1 MNFEQQR
8 KRAKDL
14 LRAYRRNEPEAI
26 RRVRRYH
33 PRAARAA
40 GVIQLADAQ
49 LVVAREAGFPSWA
62 RMKHRA
68 IPSLHAA
75 VRAGAPV
82 TEAFATAQRW
92 ELREAL
98 EIAIER
104 DDRDTA
110 RILLAHGAWVDHAGR
125 RWGRWGGA
133 LHAALLLGRDLA
145 MLEVLLDGGA
155 SLAARD
161 REGHTPLAIAVRV
174 ARDDAAAVFRS
185 RGARDDEASDADRL
199 LGACVRG
206 ERPAGSAAWRTGDH
220 QHLCWAVRSGRVAAL
235 PALLAIGLDPGVPD
249 DDGDTALH
257 LAASSE
263 SIPAVDALLAG
274 HARVDAVDFGGET
287 PLTRALRDG
296 ADAIADRLRR
306 AGAVPQ
312 EPVDLAERF
321 EQAADA
327 AVDGDVPKLAALL
340 DREPRLVHARS
351 LRDHRCTLLHYVAA
365 NGVEAERQR
374 TPASAPAV
382 AELLLARGADPD
394 AFALTYGGGPGQ
406 TTLALAVTS
415 AHPDR
420 AGVMPDLVRALVR
433 GGARV
438 NGPDGDTTP
447 LRYALPSAQNALA
460 ECGAAIDLSAA
471 ASLGR
476 IDRVRELVTGDGEL
490 QPGARLGPPRPA
502 QEIKDEALLA
512 ACRAGQT
519 AIAAYLIEVGARIG
533 VRGNQGMT
541 GLHEAVWRCDHATVR
556 MLIERGAPLEVKN
569 DHGGTVLDF
578 AVWVIRN
585 QPGTGRDWRVL
596 VELLIAAGADV
607 EAAGGRDAID
617 TALQAV
623 EAAP

>member
-14 LRAYRRNEPEAI
+14 LRAYRRNEPDAI
-26 RRVRRYH
+26 RRVRRHH
-33 PRAARAA
+33 PRAA
-40 GVIQLADAQ
+40 GDLQLADAQ

-82 TEAFATAQRW
+82 TEALAAAQLW

-98 EIAIER
+98 EIAVER

-161 REGHTPLAIAVRV
+161 REGHTPLAVAVRV
-174 ARDDAAAVFRS
+174 ARDDAAVAFRS
-185 RGARDDEASDADRL
+185 RGARDDEVSDADRL
-199 LGACVRG
+199 LGACVGG
-206 ERPAGSAAWRTGDH
+206 ERPAGTAAWRTSDH
-220 QHLCWAVRSGRVAAL
+220 QHLCWAVRSGRVAAI
-235 PALLAIGLDPGVPD
+235 PALLAIGLDPDVPD

-257 LAASSE
+257 LAVSSRA
-263 SIPAVDALLAG
+263 IDAVDALLAG
-274 HARVDAVDFGGET
+274 HARVDAVDFSGET

-296 ADAIADRLRR
+296 AEAIADRLRR

-312 EPVDLAERF
+312 EPVDLAELF
-321 EQAADA
+321 EDAADA
-327 AVDGDVPKLAALL
+327 VVDGDLAKLAALL

-351 LRDHRCTLLHYVAA
+351 LREHRCTLLHYVAA
-365 NGVEAERQR
+365 NGVEDERQR
-374 TPASAPAV
+374 TPANAPAV

-406 TTLALAVTS
+406 TPLALAITS
-415 AHPDR
+415 AFPDQ
-420 AGVMPDLVRALVR
+420 AGAMPDLVRALVR

-438 NGPDGDTTP
+438 NGPDGDAPP
-447 LRYALPSAQNALA
+447 LRHALPSAWNALA
-460 ECGAAIDLSAA
+460 ECGATIDLSAA

-476 IDRVRELVTGDGEL
+476 IDRVRELVTRDGAL

-502 QEIKDEALLA
+502 QEVKDEALLA
-512 ACRAGQT
+512 ACRARQT
-519 AIAAYLIEVGARIG
+519 AIAAYLIDAGARID

-541 GLHEAVWRCDHATVR
+541 GLHEAVWRCDHATVQ
-556 MLIERGAPLEVKN
+556 MLIERGAPLEIKN
-569 DHGGTVLDF
+569 DYGGTALDF

-585 QPGTGRDWRVL
+585 QPGTGRGWRAL
-596 VELLIAAGADV
+596 VDLLIAAGADV
-607 EAAGGRDAID
+607 AAAGGRDAIEA
-617 TALQAV
+617 ALQAV
-623 EAAP
+623 APARRP

>member
-14 LRAYRRNEPEAI
+14 LRAYRRNEPDAI
-26 RRVRRYH
+26 RRVRRHH
-33 PRAARAA
+33 PRARAA
-40 GVIQLADAQ
+40 GDLQLADAQ

-82 TEAFATAQRW
+82 TEALATAQLW

-98 EIAIER
+98 EIAVER

-174 ARDDAAAVFRS
+174 ARDDAAAAFRS

-206 ERPAGSAAWRTGDH
+206 ERPAGRAAWRSGDH

-235 PALLAIGLDPGVPD
+235 PALLAIGLDPDVPD

-257 LAASSE
+257 LAASSG
-263 SIPAVDALLAG
+263 SIAAVDALLAG

-287 PLTRALRDG
+287 PLTRALREG

-312 EPVDLAERF
+312 QPVDLAELF
-321 EQAADA
+321 EDAADA
-327 AVDGDVPKLAALL
+327 VVDGDLATLAALL
-340 DREPRLVHARS
+340 DREPRLIQARS

-365 NGVEAERQR
+365 NGVEDERQR
-374 TPASAPAV
+374 TPANAPAV

-406 TTLALAVTS
+406 TTLALAITS
-415 AHPDR
+415 AFPDQ
-420 AGVMPDLVRALVR
+420 AGVMPDLVRARVR

-447 LRYALPSAQNALA
+447 LAHALPSAWNALA
-460 ECGAAIDLSAA
+460 ESGAAIDLRAA

-490 QPGARLGPPRPA
+490 QPGAQIGPPRPA

-512 ACRAGQT
+512 ACRARQT
-519 AIAAYLIEVGARIG
+519 AIAAYLLDAGARIG

-541 GLHEAVWRCDHATVR
+541 GLHEAVWRCDHATVQL
-556 MLIERGAPLEVKN
+556 LIERGAPLEVKN

-578 AVWVIRN
+578 AVWVIRH
-585 QPGTGRDWRVL
+585 QPGKRRDWRAL
-596 VELLIAAGADV
+596 VGLLIAAGADAA
-607 EAAGGRDAID
+607 AAGGRDAIES
-617 TALQAV
+617 ALQAV
-623 EAAP
+623 EDAR